1 MNSEVRDALAAHR
14 KYVILRYAR
23 EFGNVKNVCKE
34 FEVARASF
42 YRWKKAYDAEGK
54 AGLLRKKPVARS
66 HPRQIPAASRST
78 REQKCFDPTT
88 SRSRNSAHPYRIE
101 S

>member
-1 MNSEVRDALAAHR
+1 MNSEARDALAAHR

-23 EFGNVKNVCKE
+23 EFGNVKIDCKE

-54 AGLLRKKPVARS
+54 AGLLRKKPVAKS
-66 HPRQIPAASRST
+66 HPRQIPAEFVEEILHLRT
-78 REQKCFDPTT
+78 EYHLGPQ
-88 SRSRNSAHPYRIE
+88 RIAWYLE
-101 S
+101 R